1 MKNCPKIAAT
11 LFLLILVQTL
21 VLGQGFRKK
30 VVLNWKD
37 VQTIQGINY
46 ESVKALYADGLTN
59 NSARNYTPEYFE
71 KFALPANTASCD
83 MLITHTEWE
92 TVSDAQLRSLTY
104 ALLPSDTLSPL
115 VVYATERGVK
125 MAMLTLTAV
134 VVNPDGGI
142 MRLKSFTVDMVY
154 LPASGN
160 KSSAKAASYA
170 THSVLA
176 QGNWYKIQLNKTGIY
191 KLTYADIQAM
201 GVDMASVNPAN
212 IRVFGNGGGL
222 LPEANSMA
230 RHDDLAENAVKSLL
244 VKNHLVE
251 LKYLHN
257 VEPAKVPYY
266 ISGSDIVLLTSD
278 REGSPNIIKEAMAC
292 NVPIVSTQVGDVKKV
307 IGNTLGCKVVSL
319 NQAEIIANAL
329 SEILSST
336 TKRTNGREKIQHLSD
351 ELIAKR
357 LIKFYEK

>member
-1 MKNCPKIAAT
+1 VK
-11 LFLLILVQTL
+11 ILV
-21 VLGQGFRKK
+21 
-30 VVLNWKD
+30 
-37 VQTIQGINY
+37 
-46 ESVKALYADGLTN
+46 
-59 NSARNYTPEYFE
+59 
-71 KFALPANTASCD
+71 
-83 MLITHTEWE
+83 
-92 TVSDAQLRSLTY
+92 VS
-104 ALLPSDTLSPL
+104 
-115 VVYATERGVK
+115 
-125 MAMLTLTAV
+125 
-134 VVNPDGGI
+134 
-142 MRLKSFTVDMVY
+142 RLKSNNKISIITQRQMSSLECFGHELSYFSIDRGGFIGY
-154 LPASGN
+154 LNA
-160 KSSAKAASYA
+160 
-170 THSVLA
+170 L
-176 QGNWYKIQLNKTGIY
+176 IQLRKKLKSIDFEVVHAHYSLCGIISSLAGAKNLVVSLMGSDVKKSVFNDFIVRYFVKNKWP
-191 KLTYADIQAM
+191 KVVVKSDEMLASFHSHHTYSNEILVLPN
-201 GVDMASVNPAN
+201 GVDFNLFQPIDQKEAREKIGWNLDSKIVL
-212 IRVFGNGGGL
+212 FGSDPSR
-222 LPEANSMA
+222 PEK
-230 RHDDLAENAVKSLL
+230 RFDLAENAVKSLF
-244 VKNHLVE
+244 VKNLLVE